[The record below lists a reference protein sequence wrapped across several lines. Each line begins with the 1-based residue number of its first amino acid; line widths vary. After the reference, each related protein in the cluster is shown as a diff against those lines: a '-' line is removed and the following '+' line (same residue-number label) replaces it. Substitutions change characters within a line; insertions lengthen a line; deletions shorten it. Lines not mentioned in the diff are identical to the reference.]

1 MPEQHDPQQET
12 TPLEGHERGEGWHLG
27 DAVGNRS
34 RAVVTVIAAVL
45 VLVAASA
52 AANGAWPAA
61 GLLLATAVG
70 AAVLRLGRDPAP
82 RTPHLAEGDGVL
94 LPARPARP
102 VVLVTWLL
110 LGLLMSV
117 SGVALALSLLLGDGT
132 ADRAQVTGAVLGGG
146 VALLLGLVVLGATW
160 SGVRHRL
167 APRQGLLL
175 RPDALVLRTQARPV
189 VLPWESVTRVRPH
202 WSRQRARGV
211 TVAVRSWL
219 SIEVTP
225 PLDRGESTALS
236 AFAGTGTTPTV
247 DIEAVAVPPGAVL
260 EACRFYLQ
268 HPARRGELATP
279 DGLRRLAETCDH
291 HGATEVA
298 R

>member
-1 MPEQHDPQQET
+1 MPEQHDPQPET

-27 DAVGNRS
+27 DAVGRRS
-34 RAVVTVIAAVL
+34 RAVATVIAAVL

-52 AANGAWPAA
+52 ALTGAWPAA
-61 GLLLATAVG
+61 GLLVAIAVG

-82 RTPHLAEGDGVL
+82 RRPQLEEGEGVL

-110 LGLLMSV
+110 LGLLLTV
-117 SGVALALSLLLGDGT
+117 SGTALALSLLVGDGT
-132 ADRAQVTGAVLGGG
+132 ADRADVTGAVLGGSL
-146 VALLLGLVVLGATW
+146 ALLLGLVVLGATW
-160 SGVRHRL
+160 SGVRHRR

-175 RPDALVLRTQARPV
+175 RPDALVLRTQAEPV

-219 SIEVTP
+219 SVEVAP
-225 PLDRGESTALS
+225 PLARGESTALS

-247 DIEAVAVPPGAVL
+247 DIEAVAVPPAAVL
-260 EACRFYLQ
+260 ELCGYYLQ
-268 HPARRGELATP
+268 HPEHRRELATP
-279 DGLRRLAETCDH
+279 AGLRRFAEVCRSH
-291 HGATEVA
+291 EAIGGV